1 MMNKNYF
8 KLKFDKTITRL
19 AGYDY
24 GESVF
29 NEQISSEIDYTDLP
43 IKIEFPNN
51 IVRSASSFTQ
61 GFFKEII
68 SKFGYDFI
76 GNQVEIIT
84 ENPSLI
90 ESIKNNLI

>member
-1 MMNKNYF
+1 MMNNNYF
-8 KLKFDKTITRL
+8 KLEFNKTITRL

-29 NEQISSEIDYTDLP
+29 KDQISKKINYDNTP

-90 ESIKNNLI
+90 DSIKNNLI